1 MREEKGCLYPE
12 RNFLSCDMRDIK
24 IMKDYFIEN
33 LNNLPSDADYKS
45 KLEVR
50 THEGIP
56 TSLHSR
62 HR

>member
-1 MREEKGCLYPE
+1 MFRAQ
-12 RNFLSCDMRDIK
+12 FLSCDMRDIK

-56 TSLHSR
+56 TSLFTTVIPTR
-62 HR
+62 DK